1 MGIRNSVN
9 VDIGLD
15 VNKILLVGLLV
26 FTLVG
31 SIGLYLPENLAF
43 AGSDDDDDDDKKDK
57 AKDRAEKLK
66 DKLQELRDNKKM
78 STNEYKAQVV
88 ENTAQIEAMSTD
100 FDLFKGIAETL
111 NSIMVKM
118 DTLMEDFKIR
128 IAGVEGELQKE
139 IQAREAA
146 EASFKAEIDAM
157 KSSGDLGSS
166 TSGGGNG
173 GSVISYNATSSGIA
187 MSGEITDIMALCN
200 TGDFALSAENTIL
213 SAEPYYVD
221 VFTSEMSSLSSW
233 HLSALNSHPTDDIQI
248 DVTVTCI
255 QSTPEGFSKATNGFQ

>member
-1 MGIRNSVN
+1 MGIRIN
-9 VDIGLD
+9 VTVDLGLD
-15 VNKILLVGLLV
+15 INKILLVGLLV

-31 SIGLYLPENLAF
+31 SMGLYLPENLAF
-43 AGSDDDDDDDKKDK
+43 AGSDEDDDDDDDDKKDRDK
-57 AKDRAEKLK
+57 KDN
-66 DKLQELRDNKKM
+66 DKM
-78 STNEYKAQVV
+78 SNDEYKVQIL
-88 ENTAQIEAMSTD
+88 ENTAHIEAMSTD

-139 IQAREAA
+139 IEARETSEAA
-146 EASFKAEIDAM
+146 FKAEIDAM
-157 KSSGDLGSS
+157 KSTGDLGSA
-166 TSGGGNG
+166 TSGGNG

-187 MSGEITDIMALCN
+187 MSGEITDIMVLCN

-221 VFTSEMSSLSSW
+221 IFTSEMSSQSSW

-255 QSTPEGFSKATNGFQ
+255 QSTPEGFSKASSGL

>member
-1 MGIRNSVN
+1 MGIRKSVT
-9 VDIGLD
+9 VDLGLD
-15 VNKILLVGLLV
+15 INKILLVGLLV

-31 SIGLYLPENLAF
+31 SMGLYLPENLAF
-43 AGSDDDDDDDKKDK
+43 AGSDEDDDNDKKDNDK
-57 AKDRAEKLK
+57 RDK
-66 DKLQELRDNKKM
+66 DKKNKDKM
-78 STNEYKAQVV
+78 SNKEYKALVV

-111 NSIMVKM
+111 NSILVKM

-139 IQAREAA
+139 IEAREAS
-146 EASFKAEIDAM
+146 EAAFKAEIDAM
-157 KSSGDLGSS
+157 KSSGDLGSA
-166 TSGGGNG
+166 TSGGNG
-173 GSVISYNATSSGIA
+173 GSVISYTTTSSGIA
-187 MSGEITDIMALCN
+187 MSGEITDIMVLCN

-221 VFTSEMSSLSSW
+221 IFTSEMSGESSW
-233 HLSALNSHPTDDIQI
+233 HVSVLNSHPTDDVQI

-255 QSTPEGFSKATNGFQ
+255 QSTPEGFSKASSGL

>member
-9 VDIGLD
+9 VDLGLD

-43 AGSDDDDDDDKKDK
+43 AGSDEDDDNDKKDNDK
-57 AKDRAEKLK
+57 KNK
-66 DKLQELRDNKKM
+66 DKMSNK
-78 STNEYKAQVV
+78 EYKALVV
-88 ENTAQIEAMSTD
+88 ENTAQIEVMSTD

-128 IAGVEGELQKE
+128 ITGLEGELQKE
-139 IQAREAA
+139 IQAREAS

-157 KSSGDLGSS
+157 KSTGDLGSA
-166 TSGGGNG
+166 TSGGNG

-187 MSGEITDIMALCN
+187 MSGEITDIMVLCN

-221 VFTSEMSSLSSW
+221 IFTSEMSGESSW
-233 HLSALNSHPTDDIQI
+233 HVSVLNSHPTDDVQI

-255 QSTPEGFSKATNGFQ
+255 QSTPEGFSKASSGL